1 MRYAIWPHRA
11 SNRRLRA
18 SAGIDELLSAPAASA
33 WWSQSGRRRTRSAK
47 VATSRTSLTGVP
59 LWQMLDDV
67 AFVTLLV
74 LVPAAAIAGGIYLI
88 RWPNKVLGS
97 SDSPALRAAVVAL
110 RTGGGLIAVAGL
122 LVFYFVYVAFTDG
135 FGQ

>member
-1 MRYAIWPHRA
+1 
-11 SNRRLRA
+11 
-18 SAGIDELLSAPAASA
+18 
-33 WWSQSGRRRTRSAK
+33 
-47 VATSRTSLTGVP
+47 
-59 LWQMLDDV
+59 MLDDV